1 MNDYNRH
8 PIHYLAVMLAAIVA
22 IATLLLIC
30 SCTTYQLQREVVR
43 AEKILDAQTHAWDQQ
58 FDRIYDA
65 CESAHPDRGPER
77 DACVVEAD
85 RIDRVVGQVTAA
97 AVAALRAFWIG
108 VSIGEDPAALR
119 QHVADIASA
128 VAGFPISSDSG
139 SEVAP

>member
-1 MNDYNRH
+1 MDNDEH
-8 PIHYLAVMLAAIVA
+8 HHSVHHLAVMLAVIAAIIVM
-22 IATLLLIC
+22 LMLGG
-30 SCTTYQLQREVVR
+30 CTPYQLQREVVR

-58 FDRIYDA
+58 FNLIYDA

-77 DACVVEAD
+77 DACVADAD
-85 RIDRVVGQVTAA
+85 RIDRVVGQVTVA

-128 VAGFPISSDSG
+128 VAGFPI
-139 SEVAP
+139 EVAP